1 MATSVTVNS
10 GIRPTPF
17 RPAGRIR
24 AMSSSVSMFV
34 LSGGVADF
42 TTLSSDGFL
51 TRQLRRSEQH
61 NYGHF
66 TVSPRSVPNTV
77 SAPPAASDEWHGLA
91 TSGQLSWR
99 FSNHSYGCLEH
110 RLK

>member
-10 GIRPTPF
+10 GNSPYTISSGGTDTSDVVISEHVRPL
-17 RPAGRIR
+17 R
-24 AMSSSVSMFV
+24 
-34 LSGGVADF
+34 GVADF

>member
-10 GIRPTPF
+10 GNSPYTIS
-17 RPAGRIR
+17 PAGPIPTT
-24 AMSSSVSMFV
+24 SSSVSMFV

-42 TTLSSDGFL
+42 TTLSSGGFL
-51 TRQLRRSEQH
+51 TVNFGGVNSIT
-61 NYGHF
+61 
-66 TVSPRSVPNTV
+66 TVISLLSPRSVPNTV

>member
-1 MATSVTVNS
+1 
-10 GIRPTPF
+10 
-17 RPAGRIR
+17 
-24 AMSSSVSMFV
+24 MFV

-77 SAPPAASDEWHGLA
+77 SGAAR
-91 TSGQLSWR
+91 R
-99 FSNHSYGCLEH
+99 FG
-110 RLK
+110 